1 MAVAK
6 DDARAGKK
14 NFPADRIIDKIKRHR
29 LATLAIVVGTITI
42 AIGSFFGA
50 VTNIAEFIDRFGDPK
65 PTTVKELQDAVI
77 RTATELKEE
86 FESVTSRS
94 GKTPPIPDSD
104 FARVNRLIA
113 RIDRLD
119 PGNGHATYYK
129 GFEVRWRGQR
139 LASHPTLFVYLERAK
154 DPKLHL
160 PGDNGDA
167 RFCFDNWLGY
177 CKQRQAFINHFL
189 ALDFERA
196 AKEEKNR
203 AVALARLKVGLER
216 AEIAIK
222 TYGEFNAPGQG
233 TPTRTLAES
242 LRKQIADMEQPSK

>member
-6 DDARAGKK
+6 DDARAGNK
-14 NFPADRIIDKIKRHR
+14 NFPADRIIAKIKRHR

-50 VTNIAEFIDRFGDPK
+50 VTKIAEFIDRFGDPQ
-65 PTTVKELQDAVI
+65 PTTVKELQDTVI

-94 GKTPPIPDSD
+94 GKAPPIPDSD

-139 LASHPTLFVYLERAK
+139 LASHSTLFVYLERAK
-154 DPKLHL
+154 DPKLQL

-203 AVALARLKVGLER
+203 AVALARLKAGLER

-222 TYGEFNAPGQG
+222 IYGEFNAPGQG